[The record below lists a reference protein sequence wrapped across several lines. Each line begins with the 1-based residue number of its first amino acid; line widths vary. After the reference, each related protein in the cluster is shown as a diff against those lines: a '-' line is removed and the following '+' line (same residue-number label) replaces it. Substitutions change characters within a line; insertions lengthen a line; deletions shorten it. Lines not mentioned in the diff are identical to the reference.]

1 MAEKI
6 KRWRVLFITM
16 LTISSTAN
24 SGYAILSVMK
34 NTFVQKRKWLTEEQM
49 EDYIALCQGSPGPLA
64 INASMIIG
72 YHVGGLGGAIAAVLG
87 CAIPPLVIMLL
98 VSIFYAAIISNN
110 WVRVFMKGMQAGV
123 IAMLIDLIWGMFKN
137 VTKEQK
143 IYPIAIMLVAFLYTW
158 FTKFSTFY
166 LVLGCIAV
174 AVAAFLLR
182 QRKEG
187 DK

>member
-6 KRWRVLFITM
+6 KRWWVLFITM

-72 YHVGGLGGAIAAVLG
+72 YHVGGLGGALAAVFG

-98 VSIFYAAIISNN
+98 VSVFYAAIISNN

-123 IAMLIDLIWGMFKN
+123 IAMLIDLIWGIFRS
-137 VTKEQK
+137 VIKEQK
-143 IYPIAIMLVAFLYTW
+143 IYPVAIMLAAFLYTW
-158 FTKFSTFY
+158 FTKFSTLY

-174 AVAAFLLR
+174 AVLSFLLKK
-182 QRKEG
+182 RKEDG
-187 DK
+187 R